1 MTVDIGGVEV
11 HGSFDERFAGT
22 VEQFAENIRAGADIG
37 VSFAL
42 SMDGEMLVDIWA
54 GSKDKG
60 GTQPWQE
67 DTIVNVYSSTKTV
80 SFLCALVAADRGL
93 IDFDER
99 VATYWP
105 EFAAGGEQDVRVW
118 HLMNH
123 AAGLAGLDEPVSTAD
138 IYDWDRITTLL
149 AAQKPWWEPGSA
161 SGYHALTQGWLIGEV
176 IRRVT
181 GQTIGQFLQHEI
193 AGPLGADFFIGVPD
207 AEFGRIGNLIVPEE
221 TSSISLSDDPD
232 SIASRTFANP
242 AANARDSWTDEWRRA
257 EIPAANGHGNAR
269 SLVRL
274 QTPLACGGSAFGVD
288 LVSAETAR
296 MIMEPRIEG
305 TDLVLGVPMTFG
317 LGFGL
322 NRGPIPMSPN
332 ENACFWGG
340 WGGSSVLI
348 DQDARIAM
356 SYVMNRMFPGLLG
369 DTRSY
374 NLRGK
379 AYEELG

>member
-1 MTVDIGGVEV
+1 MTVDVGGVEV
-11 HGSFDERFAGT
+11 HGSFDERFVGT
-22 VEQFAENIRAGADIG
+22 VEQFAENIRTGDDIG
-37 VSFAL
+37 ASFAL
-42 SMDGEMLVDIWA
+42 SKDGEMLVDIWA
-54 GSKDKG
+54 GSKDEAG
-60 GTQPWQE
+60 AQPWQE

-99 VATYWP
+99 VANYWP
-105 EFAAGGEQDVRVW
+105 EFAANDKQDVRVW

-181 GQTIGQFLQHEI
+181 GQSIGQFLQHEI

-207 AEFGRIGNLIVPEE
+207 AEFDRIGNLIVPEK

-296 MIMEPRIEG
+296 MIMKPRIEG